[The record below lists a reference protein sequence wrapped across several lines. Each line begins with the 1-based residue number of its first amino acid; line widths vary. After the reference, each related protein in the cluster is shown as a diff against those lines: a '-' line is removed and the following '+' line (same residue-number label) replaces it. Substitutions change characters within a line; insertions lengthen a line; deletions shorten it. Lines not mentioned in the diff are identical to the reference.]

1 MAKQKQDITDFT
13 EEELKEI
20 KDLYN
25 TAKKNFSIVRTFEE
39 IASIAN
45 HINAYEFSRSEFM
58 DEVCFVFIATDNTEP
73 NTLQGIRICFS
84 LERKNEIELSP
95 CIDIFLVDDEY
106 PFEEYDV
113 ENNRLHNPNEDL
125 TR

>member
-1 MAKQKQDITDFT
+1 MAEQKQDITDFT

-25 TAKKNFSIVRTFEE
+25 TAKKDFAIARTFEE

-45 HINAYEFSRSEFM
+45 HVNAYEFSRSEYM
-58 DEVCFVFIATDNTEP
+58 EEVCFVFIATDNTEP

-95 CIDIFLVDDEY
+95 YIDIFLVDDEY
-106 PFEEYDV
+106 PFEDYEV
-113 ENNRLHNPNEDL
+113 ENNCLHVDNI
-125 TR
+125 